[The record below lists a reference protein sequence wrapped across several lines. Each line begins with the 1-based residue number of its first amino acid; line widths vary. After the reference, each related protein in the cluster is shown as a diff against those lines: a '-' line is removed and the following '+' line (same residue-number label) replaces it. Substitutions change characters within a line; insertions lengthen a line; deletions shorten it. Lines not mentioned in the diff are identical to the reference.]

1 MINNLTLL
9 LKCGP
14 RKAWLCYGKK
24 NSPFLVFLNKEP
36 IYLNNVPPGPPH
48 SVCNRSL
55 ALSKYASCWC
65 ELSLQYKS
73 KHLCA
78 WLCQWILYTFAL
90 QKWIT
95 LRFTLP
101 DWILLAYLRL
111 HFFNRRSILFQYTAV
126 FGIRKQAFHFTRRL
140 LTWCPELDTIESI
153 ENFLWNHV

>member
-101 DWILLAYLRL
+101 DWILLVYLRL
-111 HFFNRRSILFQYTAV
+111 HFFITGGRFYSKILLFLEYEN
-126 FGIRKQAFHFTRRL
+126 KHFIL
-140 LTWCPELDTIESI
+140 QEDYWHDAQ
-153 ENFLWNHV
+153 N